1 MVVSFLEIPEKAR
14 GKERDLKMTF
24 PLFSAQGE
32 MYLCIVF
39 PLVHLVRG

>member
-1 MVVSFLEIPEKAR
+1 MSTLEILDKAR

-24 PLFSAQGE
+24 PLFKAQGE
-32 MYLCIVF
+32 MCLCIVF